1 MYDVM
6 FDAPAYSASQICIN
20 KTTMNEYPSVFL
32 MLSQLL
38 ASIALALP
46 VAWDRERA
54 GPSMGLRTF
63 PLVSLGSCAY
73 VLIALSIVGSED
85 PDALMRVMQGMMSG
99 IGFVGG
105 GAILKDSNHV
115 RGTASAASIW
125 VTGALGAAVGLQLW
139 SLAVALSIINFAV
152 VVVMTRFKS

>member
-1 MYDVM
+1 M
-6 FDAPAYSASQICIN
+6 
-20 KTTMNEYPSVFL
+20 TMNEVPPVSL
-32 MLSQLL
+32 MLLQLL

-46 VAWDRERA
+46 VAWDRERE

-73 VLIALSIVGSED
+73 ALVALSIVD
-85 PDALMRVMQGMMSG
+85 PESSDALMRVMQGLMSG

-105 GAILKDSNHV
+105 GAILKDSDTV

-125 VTGALGAAVGLQLW
+125 VTGALGAAVGFQLW
-139 SLAVALSIINFAV
+139 SIAIALSVSNFAV
-152 VVVMTRFKS
+152 IVIMTQFKRNSN